1 MIDKKRLRC
10 CNEGDSLME
19 SKGDSAAAQPP
30 EHQSCS
36 NYRYIV
42 ASEGLEPPPT
52 EPKSVVRPTH
62 REAEP
67 SELRYVEAY
76 AL

>member
-1 MIDKKRLRC
+1 MTEKMEAARLR
-10 CNEGDSLME
+10 L
-19 SKGDSAAAQPP
+19 AAAQPP
-30 EHQSCS
+30 GYQSCS
-36 NYRYIV
+36 NYRYFV
-42 ASEGLEPPPT
+42 ASEGIEPPPT

-76 AL
+76 AF

>member
-1 MIDKKRLRC
+1 MTEKWRQHRYRRSTRL
-10 CNEGDSLME
+10 L
-19 SKGDSAAAQPP
+19 AQPP
-30 EHQSCS
+30 GYQSCS

>member
-1 MIDKKRLRC
+1 MTEKWRLHRYRR
-10 CNEGDSLME
+10 STRLL
-19 SKGDSAAAQPP
+19 AQPP
-30 EHQSCS
+30 GYQSCS

-67 SELRYVEAY
+67 SELRYVKAY

>member
-1 MIDKKRLRC
+1 MTEKWRLHRYRR
-10 CNEGDSLME
+10 STRLL
-19 SKGDSAAAQPP
+19 AQPP
-30 EHQSCS
+30 DYQSCS

-76 AL
+76 TL

>member
-1 MIDKKRLRC
+1 MTEKWRLHRYRR
-10 CNEGDSLME
+10 STRLL
-19 SKGDSAAAQPP
+19 AQPP
-30 EHQSCS
+30 GYQSCS

-67 SELRYVEAY
+67 SELRYVESY

>member
-1 MIDKKRLRC
+1 MTEKWRLHRYRR
-10 CNEGDSLME
+10 STRLL
-19 SKGDSAAAQPP
+19 AQPP
-30 EHQSCS
+30 GYQSCS

-52 EPKSVVRPTH
+52 EPKSVVRPTL

>member
-1 MIDKKRLRC
+1 MRIAMTEKWRLHRYRR
-10 CNEGDSLME
+10 STRLL
-19 SKGDSAAAQPP
+19 AQPP
-30 EHQSCS
+30 GYQSCS

-62 REAEP
+62 REAEL
-67 SELRYVEAY
+67 SELSYVEAY

>member
-1 MIDKKRLRC
+1 MTEKWRLHRYRR
-10 CNEGDSLME
+10 STRML
-19 SKGDSAAAQPP
+19 AQPP
-30 EHQSCS
+30 GYQSCS

>member
-1 MIDKKRLRC
+1 MTEKWRLHHYRR
-10 CNEGDSLME
+10 STRLL
-19 SKGDSAAAQPP
+19 AQPP
-30 EHQSCS
+30 GYQSCS

>member
-1 MIDKKRLRC
+1 MTEKWRLYRYRR
-10 CNEGDSLME
+10 STRLL
-19 SKGDSAAAQPP
+19 AQPP
-30 EHQSCS
+30 GYQSCS